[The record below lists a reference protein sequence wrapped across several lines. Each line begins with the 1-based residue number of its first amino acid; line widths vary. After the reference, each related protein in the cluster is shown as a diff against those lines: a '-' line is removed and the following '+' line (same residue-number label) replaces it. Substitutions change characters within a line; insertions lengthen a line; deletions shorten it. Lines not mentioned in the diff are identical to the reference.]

1 MTDRPILRLPNPST
15 TDRLK
20 ARQDKR
26 RRPKGVGRQGQ
37 GARLGGKFTRLEEA
51 FRGENP
57 DFLLRQDPAGI
68 APERALVFEAI
79 LPIQNFQ
86 KAAAKIGFELLIE
99 DTISDGF
106 QIPEAL
112 VDDNVENAQPTLYA
126 TMPSEADLRK
136 LLQMWNAYQKG
147 EKAERGLAPWW
158 NLFGMLADIRVWGPR
173 DRFTSEAQAELSYRL
188 SEDDSAP
195 IRLELEIWPTAN
207 AAQRAR
213 WLADTRARVEAFAGR
228 VVDTS
233 SISEIGFAY
242 EAILVEMP
250 SAAVRELLA
259 NPFAPNGLASID
271 GLQFVLPQTV
281 GQSLPDVSDGTPQLQ
296 FGDLPAFDEGAP
308 IKAVLLDGTPIA
320 GHPAIDGGVVIEDVH
335 DIVRL
340 SQVAH
345 RRHATS
351 MASLMLRGDLVA
363 DGAPIP
369 NARILSIPILVDH
382 EREAVSPNDRLFVD
396 IVHIALARAFLGETP
411 LAPEAYLVNFSVGI
425 KGSHF
430 AGRISSL
437 ARLLDW
443 WADQQGIL
451 FHVSAGNVPDALTI
465 PDMTVSAFEDASPE
479 DRRDHIEAA
488 QRNAR
493 HKRTLMAP
501 AEAMNIVTV
510 GAASLDE
517 TAPSAPL
524 QAGVIPVHEDGDL
537 TPALSSAMGL
547 GAFRSIKPDFLA
559 LSGEHEVRAT
569 PAAKDIRL
577 SVVTQ
582 TQRTGLNVATVQ
594 RGNPST
600 YRTRGTSC
608 ANAMASRASLF
619 AAAALTAPNGPF
631 DGLDVTTRDQ
641 ALISKAL
648 SVNSAR
654 WPEAA
659 LARYDREMIR
669 LEGNHNQAR
678 EEVCRYYGH
687 GTLNEALMREAPDYG
702 ATLIGTGTLRKDK
715 AAIFNVPM
723 PPSLAGERIGRSML
737 VTIAWFSPVL
747 ATRAR
752 YRLALLEAVAH
763 GHDLF
768 GGLIDDDGWA
778 LDMKV
783 GQLNKNII
791 KRGTVW
797 SHRMIHN
804 GATVPNFDGNKVLPI
819 RVQCREGAG
828 TNSLSPDDDIR
839 FALTVTLEIDSEA
852 NLDVHE
858 ELQGRLRIGVQNPIG

>member
-1 MTDRPILRLPNPST
+1 MTDRPILRLPNPSIS
-15 TDRLK
+15 DRLK

-37 GARLGGKFTRLEEA
+37 GARLGGQFTRLEEA

-99 DTISDGF
+99 DRIDDDYE
-106 QIPEAL
+106 IPEEL
-112 VDDNVENAQPTLYA
+112 IDDNVENAQPTLYA
-126 TMPSEADLRK
+126 TMPSDADLRK
-136 LLQMWNAYQKG
+136 LLQMWRAYQRG

-158 NLFGMLADIRVWGPR
+158 NLFGMLADIRVWGPQ
-173 DRFTSEAQAELSYRL
+173 DRLTPEARSELSYRL
-188 SEDDSAP
+188 SEDDNAP

-207 AAQRAR
+207 ADQRAR
-213 WLADTRARVEAFAGR
+213 WLVDTRARVESFGGR
-228 VVDTS
+228 IVDAR
-233 SISEIGFAY
+233 SISETGFIY
-242 EAILVEMP
+242 EAVLVEMP
-250 SAAVRELLA
+250 SLSVREMLE
-259 NPFAPNGLASID
+259 NPFAPNGLASIE

-281 GQSLPDVSDGTPQLQ
+281 GQSLPDLTDDEPQLS
-296 FGDLPAFDEGAP
+296 FGDLRPFDVDAP

-320 GHPAIDGGVVIEDVH
+320 GHPALDGGVVIEDVH

-351 MASLMLRGDLVA
+351 MASLMLRGDLLS

-369 NARILSIPILVDH
+369 NGRVLAIPVLVDQ
-382 EREAVSPNDRLFVD
+382 ERDAVSPNDRLFVD
-396 IVHIALARAFLGETP
+396 IVHVALARAFLGENA
-411 LAPEAYLVNFSVGI
+411 LAPDAYLVNFSIGI
-425 KGSHF
+425 KGAHF

-451 FHVSAGNVPDALTI
+451 FHVSAGNVAEDLAI
-465 PDMTVSAFEDASPE
+465 PNMTTTAFEDATPE
-479 DRRDHIEAA
+479 ERRAHIETA

-493 HKRTLMAP
+493 HRRTLMAP
-501 AEAMNIVTV
+501 AEAMNVVTV

-517 TAPSAPL
+517 TAPTSPV
-524 QAGVIPVHEDGDL
+524 QAGVVPVHEDGEI
-537 TPALSSAMGL
+537 TPALSSAIGL

-569 PAAKDIRL
+569 PGADHVRL
-577 SVVTQ
+577 NVLAQ

-600 YRTRGTSC
+600 YRARGTSC

-619 AAAALTAPNGPF
+619 AVSALSEIDGPF
-631 DGLDVTTRDQ
+631 DGVDLTTRDQ
-641 ALISKAL
+641 ALITKAL
-648 SVNSAR
+648 SVNASR

-659 LARYDREMIR
+659 ITRYQREMVR
-669 LEGNHNQAR
+669 LDGNHNQAR

-687 GTLNEALMREAPDYG
+687 GTLNDALMREAPDYG
-702 ATLIGTGTLRKDK
+702 ATLVGIGTLRKDQ

-768 GGLIDDDGWA
+768 GGLVDDDGWA
-778 LDMKV
+778 LDLRV

-804 GATVPNFDGNKVLPI
+804 GATVPNFGGDKVLPI

-828 TNSLSPDDDIR
+828 LGSLSPDDDIR
-839 FALTVTLEIDSEA
+839 FALAVTLEVESEA
-852 NLDVHE
+852 DLDVHAE
-858 ELQGRLRIGVQNPIG
+858 VQERLRVGIRNPGN

>member
-1 MTDRPILRLPNPST
+1 M
-15 TDRLK
+15 
-20 ARQDKR
+20 
-26 RRPKGVGRQGQ
+26 
-37 GARLGGKFTRLEEA
+37 
-51 FRGENP
+51 
-57 DFLLRQDPAGI
+57 
-68 APERALVFEAI
+68 
-79 LPIQNFQ
+79 
-86 KAAAKIGFELLIE
+86 
-99 DTISDGF
+99 
-106 QIPEAL
+106 
-112 VDDNVENAQPTLYA
+112 
-126 TMPSEADLRK
+126 
-136 LLQMWNAYQKG
+136 
-147 EKAERGLAPWW
+147 
-158 NLFGMLADIRVWGPR
+158 
-173 DRFTSEAQAELSYRL
+173 
-188 SEDDSAP
+188 
-195 IRLELEIWPTAN
+195 
-207 AAQRAR
+207 
-213 WLADTRARVEAFAGR
+213 
-228 VVDTS
+228 
-233 SISEIGFAY
+233 
-242 EAILVEMP
+242 
-250 SAAVRELLA
+250 
-259 NPFAPNGLASID
+259 
-271 GLQFVLPQTV
+271 
-281 GQSLPDVSDGTPQLQ
+281 
-296 FGDLPAFDEGAP
+296 
-308 IKAVLLDGTPIA
+308 
-320 GHPAIDGGVVIEDVH
+320 
-335 DIVRL
+335 
-340 SQVAH
+340 
-345 RRHATS
+345 
-351 MASLMLRGDLVA
+351 
-363 DGAPIP
+363 
-369 NARILSIPILVDH
+369 
-382 EREAVSPNDRLFVD
+382 
-396 IVHIALARAFLGETP
+396 
-411 LAPEAYLVNFSVGI
+411 VNFSVGI

-465 PDMTVSAFEDASPE
+465 PDMTVSAFEDATPE

-537 TPALSSAMGL
+537 TPAVSSAIGL

-648 SVNSAR
+648 SVNAAR

-723 PPSLAGERIGRSML
+723 PPSLAGERIGRSMS

-768 GGLIDDDGWA
+768 GGLIADDGWA

-804 GATVPNFDGNKVLPI
+804 GATVPNFDGNSSAQRGTLLGGLGNQRNEEAAKDLGALFLEQALGGVDQNELAFIHLTEHVELGLRVREHPLEGLVLQHPVETSQHLRFGVGKFLAVELGLEKPARCAVELGNGLLI
-819 RVQCREGAG
+819 GLGAARLHQLTQRVDGGAG
-828 TNSLSPDDDIR
+828 DMEHEPGDIAEHD
-839 FALTVTLEIDSEA
+839 ALFGGHRRA
-852 NLDVHE
+852 
-858 ELQGRLRIGVQNPIG
+858 